1 MLYLV
6 TQLVLGLSLAAILGF
21 VCGFLLSRWLLAGGA
36 AELKENYR
44 AKLLN
49 ANRKL
54 EVLRLEAKSEAAK
67 AEAATEAEQGLRFV
81 LAELQKKY
89 ALAERQLS
97 AQSANNTGL
106 AKLADR
112 IAELEQT
119 LSGRNAAVD
128 QHGKH
133 SDGA

>member
-1 MLYLV
+1 MVYLV
-6 TQLVLGLSLAAILGF
+6 TQLTLGLFIAAVLGFGT
-21 VCGFLLSRWLLAGGA
+21 GFLLCRWLLAGGA

-54 EVLRLEAKSEAAK
+54 EILRLEASSEAAK
-67 AEAATEAEQGLRFV
+67 AQAAAQTEQELRFV

-89 ALAERQLS
+89 ALAEQQLS
-97 AQSANNTGL
+97 TQSASNTGL

-112 IAELEQT
+112 IAELERT
-119 LSGRNAAVD
+119 LSGRNAKLD
-128 QHGKH
+128 QSGKL
-133 SDGA
+133 